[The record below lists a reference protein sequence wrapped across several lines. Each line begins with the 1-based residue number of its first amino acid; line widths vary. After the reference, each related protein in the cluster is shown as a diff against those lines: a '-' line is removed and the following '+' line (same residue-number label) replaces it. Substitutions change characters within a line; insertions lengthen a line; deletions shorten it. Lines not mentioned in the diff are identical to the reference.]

1 MFPSRLLLLPAF
13 ASGALA
19 LGVYGCASQPQSP
32 GFNNS
37 GDDAGSSSGDYA
49 DSGNGGNS
57 SGGGTSSGNSSSSNG
72 GTSSSATSSTSSS
85 GGAPSSSSSSSSGT
99 TSSSSSSGGT
109 TAAPCAAPGTLIDDM
124 TGTGGAIITCGG
136 RMGFWYTY
144 DDGTAGATLTPPAM
158 ASFPYTAIAQPG
170 PAGTG
175 PDGGPGT
182 MAAMMMGMGFTSYG
196 AGMGFDLSNA
206 GGTATKGTYNASAYS
221 GVTFWAM
228 GAAGG
233 VVRFNVPDKDTD
245 PSGGVCSG
253 TSTSQCNDHHGHTLT
268 LTTTWQQFTF
278 TWAELTQQGYGY
290 AEANID
296 TAALVGMQFQV
307 NSPTGT
313 FDVWVTDVAFTQ

>member
-1 MFPSRLLLLPAF
+1 
-13 ASGALA
+13 
-19 LGVYGCASQPQSP
+19 
-32 GFNNS
+32 
-37 GDDAGSSSGDYA
+37 
-49 DSGNGGNS
+49 
-57 SGGGTSSGNSSSSNG
+57 
-72 GTSSSATSSTSSS
+72 
-85 GGAPSSSSSSSSGT
+85 
-99 TSSSSSSGGT
+99 
-109 TAAPCAAPGTLIDDM
+109 
-124 TGTGGAIITCGG
+124 
-136 RMGFWYTY
+136 MGFWYTY

-158 ASFPYTAIAQPG
+158 AAFPYTAIPQPG

-182 MAAMMMGMGFTSYG
+182 MAAMMSGMGFTSYG
-196 AGMGFDLSNA
+196 AGMGFDLNNA

-233 VVRFNVPDKDTD
+233 VARFNVPDKDTD

-290 AEANID
+290 VEANID